1 MSTNDIPKEIN
12 ISHVYKKWC
21 DYCEEEIDTDKIENY
36 DYEGR
41 YINTKLNVEEVSSE
55 WSDYEKH
62 IVTFE
67 CEEDES
73 LNIEFMVTRW
83 KKYDTTHALQWKK
96 KRDLE
101 SLRFLN
107 KFDMFMMNLN
117 QAYSKIILDKD
128 YEVMK
133 YLFNMR
139 NKANK
144 KAGMPAWNVKYLE
157 I

>member
-1 MSTNDIPKEIN
+1 MSTNDISKEIN

-36 DYEGR
+36 DYEGG

-83 KKYDTTHALQWKK
+83 KKYDTTHGLQWKK

-117 QAYSKIILDKD
+117 
-128 YEVMK
+128 
-133 YLFNMR
+133 
-139 NKANK
+139 
-144 KAGMPAWNVKYLE
+144 
-157 I
+157 